1 MLRNAVGEP
10 FILPWKLG
18 IEKNWMRGWGG
29 ECQEVPSR
37 VSGLELLKNFVGQT
51 FSVSI
56 TSGIEKVYASEG
68 YVSIFCQNF
77 LSHSAEKS
85 CR

>member
-1 MLRNAVGEP
+1 MKIGHRK
-10 FILPWKLG
+10 KLD
-18 IEKNWMRGWGG
+18 ERVGG

-37 VSGLELLKNFVGQT
+37 VSGLEVLKNFVGQT

-56 TSGIEKVYASEG
+56 ISGIEKVYASEG
-68 YVSIFCQNF
+68 YVSTFCQIF

-85 CR
+85 RR

>member
-1 MLRNAVGEP
+1 MEIGHRK
-10 FILPWKLG
+10 KLD
-18 IEKNWMRGWGG
+18 ERVGG

-37 VSGLELLKNFVGQT
+37 VSCLELLKNFVGQT

-77 LSHSAEKS
+77 LSHSAEKF